1 MNRATSLLSFLMLS
15 LLSAASLGYTD
26 FSNPQASKSVVIVK
40 VKGLLG
46 SDPDINA
53 VALTP
58 NLLLA
63 TLKSVSGLSVKLTID
78 GKDAKVV
85 NSYKTEGLALLSYPA
100 GGLTPAILSR
110 GPDSGESKRIIH
122 AVSQNGDPVSG
133 SLIDF
138 NSAQLGIVGMSMSK
152 ALLSQTGAGVFNN
165 CGELV
170 GIYDQSTN
178 ARVATAISLP
188 MINSAIVDV
197 SGTNY
202 SATDCPSEAEKR
214 VFEEDIRT
222 LAREKADAEAEEKQ
236 KTADETLRLTLEKN
250 TELEEAARKELSE
263 VERKSKKS
271 IEEIQA
277 ELALAKKEVAEKEAL
292 AEEQE
297 ALAEETEALAEQA
310 KLKIEA
316 EKLAIEESLR
326 ESKEE
331 LIAAAAKQDK
341 QQETLLMIGAIVLGL
356 LLVVAIIIY
365 FRRSKKTDNDDITNA
380 ITAENA
386 ETLAFD
392 ILIRGENVG
401 VKIPAELIARP
412 RGVVIGRSAADC
424 DFVMDSP
431 EVSRA
436 HIRLSEKDGVLYIE
450 DLGSANGTVLNGLSL
465 KPAQPVA
472 MHHGDALELAVSMF
486 SVEFR
491 EQ

>member
-15 LLSAASLGYTD
+15 LLSTASLGYTD
-26 FSNPQASKSVVIVK
+26 FSNSQASESVVIVK

-46 SDPDINA
+46 SDSDINA

-100 GGLTPAILSR
+100 GGLIPVILSR
-110 GPDSGESKRIIH
+110 GPDSGKSKRIIH
-122 AVSQNGDPVSG
+122 AVSQNEDAVSG

-138 NSAQLGIVGMSMSK
+138 NSAQPGMIGLSMSK

-170 GIYDQSTN
+170 GIYDQLTN

-214 VFEEDIRT
+214 VLEEDIRT
-222 LAREKADAEAEEKQ
+222 LAREKADAEADEKQ
-236 KTADETLRLTLEKN
+236 KTADETLRLTLEKT
-250 TELEEAARKELSE
+250 TEQEEAARKELSE

-277 ELALAKKEVAEKEAL
+277 ELALAKKDVAEK
-292 AEEQE
+292 E
-297 ALAEETEALAEQA
+297 ALAEETEALAEQE

-341 QQETLLMIGAIVLGL
+341 QQETLLMIGAIVLCL

-365 FRRSKKTDNDDITNA
+365 FRRSKKTDIDDITNA

-491 EQ
+491 KQ